1 MGSKLSRIAAPFS
14 RRRTNSHDS
23 HTESAEY
30 HGPKCTCDIE
40 PGSIE
45 YYNLVARQYGRSPDE
60 IARAVW
66 MKALIEENTKWV
78 SFDHMG
84 TNGSG
89 IKAFDYCAGK
99 GFLSQ
104 ALAPHFNNILAMD
117 NSQNMTIQYNKRAEE
132 TQEAHTH
139 CEMRAV
145 LGDLVYGKVPLAE
158 FPDSVLPFDLVA
170 MCLAVDFF
178 APNDASDDDAPG
190 LIRALGSLTSRL
202 KDNGTLLILDIEKD
216 HISDSAEEAKSQDYQ
231 EKSEQ
236 NRNGKKV
243 VGYGSNE
250 IRTALDVLGMTDVDV
265 KGDLWFEEP
274 SDGGQVYFLL
284 KARKVDACRENV
296 VEI

>member
-1 MGSKLSRIAAPFS
+1 
-14 RRRTNSHDS
+14 
-23 HTESAEY
+23 
-30 HGPKCTCDIE
+30 
-40 PGSIE
+40 
-45 YYNLVARQYGRSPDE
+45 
-60 IARAVW
+60 
-66 MKALIEENTKWV
+66 MKALIDENTNWV
-78 SFDHMG
+78 GFDQMG

-89 IKAFDYCAGK
+89 IKAFDYCAGT

-104 ALAPHFNNILAMD
+104 ALAPHVNNILAMD

-170 MCLAVDFF
+170 MCVSVQLFISPFECHLTFVKLAVDFF

-216 HISDSAEEAKSQDYQ
+216 HISESAEEAESEDYLA
-231 EKSEQ
+231 KSEQ

-250 IRTALDVLGMTDVDV
+250 IRTALDVLGMTDVDI

-274 SDGGQVYFLL
+274 SGSGQVYFLL
-284 KARKVDACRENV
+284 RAKKGDACRENV
-296 VEI
+296 VEG